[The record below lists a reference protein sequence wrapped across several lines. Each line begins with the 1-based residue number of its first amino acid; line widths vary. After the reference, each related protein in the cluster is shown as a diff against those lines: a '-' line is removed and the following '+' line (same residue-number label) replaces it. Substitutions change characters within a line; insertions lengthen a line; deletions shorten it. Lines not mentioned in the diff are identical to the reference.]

1 MLRAIRS
8 TVYFPDIKGYL
19 PFFMESCMGLKTVVP
34 LKAFTI
40 LSRQYMHLPS
50 VSVKW
55 QKQECWLAA
64 LSRALGM
71 LWEGDFTA
79 SLGSCS
85 SAASPSSWQ
94 SFS

>member
-50 VSVKW
+50 VSWEVA
-55 QKQECWLAA
+55 ET
-64 LSRALGM
+64 GM
-71 LWEGDFTA
+71 LV
-79 SLGSCS
+79 S
-85 SAASPSSWQ
+85 ST
-94 SFS
+94 